1 MPSESDSVE
10 IVVCLGSSCFARG
23 NSENL
28 ANLKK
33 FESHDGSAHIR
44 LTGCLCQDKC
54 RQSPNLTVGGE
65 PQHDVT
71 PEKLQEILERLTA
84 VSGNPSLVT
93 HGQA

>member
-1 MPSESDSVE
+1 MPSESDTVE

-28 ANLKK
+28 DHLKK
-33 FESHDGSAHIR
+33 FESHEVSAHIR

-54 RQSPNLTVGGE
+54 RQSPNLTVGGK

-71 PEKLQEILERLTA
+71 PEKLQEILERLTTA
-84 VSGNPSLVT
+84 SGNHSMVN